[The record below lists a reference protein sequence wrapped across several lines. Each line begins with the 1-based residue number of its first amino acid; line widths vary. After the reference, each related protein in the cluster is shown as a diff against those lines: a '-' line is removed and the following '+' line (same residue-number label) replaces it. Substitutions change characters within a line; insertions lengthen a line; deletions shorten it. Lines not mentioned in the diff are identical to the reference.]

1 MPSLS
6 SLCLTPEP
14 MERMTKAYYSI
25 CDIECVQTQTANLR
39 DHSTQRSPKMREVK
53 MGYIL
58 SFDESARALLISFE
72 KADTDRPLE
81 EVSEDSPFHLKEDGR
96 SGRASTK
103 TRPDQTKFKYEVMER
118 YGSDVP
124 YVISRSRRC
133 CKLHIFAEGQ
143 LVGHMI
149 PETVL
154 YFVRIIIAPLII
166 FYSQ

>member
-1 MPSLS
+1 
-6 SLCLTPEP
+6 
-14 MERMTKAYYSI
+14 
-25 CDIECVQTQTANLR
+25 
-39 DHSTQRSPKMREVK
+39 

-58 SFDESARALLISFE
+58 SFDESARAFLISFE

-118 YGSDVP
+118 YGS
-124 YVISRSRRC
+124 RC
-133 CKLHIFAEGQ
+133 AVCDIQIKEMLQAAHICGREFG
-143 LVGHMI
+143 GSYN